1 MRKKKEKI
9 AEVVEIV
16 KAVEVKER
24 KQASAQELIRRVL
37 VDDFLFQPVSKRA
50 TSFGERILLRSP
62 EANVEAHLG
71 VYRICFYLN
80 ETQNGEESSPNNL
93 PTKRAPRCFDTDHRG
108 LIKEYLIRVVGQP
121 VGKKGRAKSNQ
132 IELFPAQ
139 KEAA

>member
-9 AEVVEIV
+9 AEVVEIA

-24 KQASAQELIRRVL
+24 KQASAQELIRRML
-37 VDDFLFQPVSKRA
+37 VNDFLFQSVSKRA

-62 EANVEAHLG
+62 EAKVEAQLG

-80 ETQNGEESSPNNL
+80 ETEPQEELASGNL
-93 PTKRAPRCFDTDHRG
+93 PTKRAPRCFDTDERS
-108 LIKEYLIRVVGQP
+108 LIKEFLIRVVGKP
-121 VGKKGRAKSNQ
+121 VGKKSRAGSKQ
-132 IELFPAQ
+132 IELFSGQ